1 MIADEIARA
10 RELVQVLLSA
20 GLTHAGIAEKL
31 GGRVSTR
38 TVYRWAKGENAPQR
52 RVDRIALE
60 QLAQSLPAA

>member
-1 MIADEIARA
+1 MIADEISRA

-20 GLTHAGIAEKL
+20 GLTHATIAENL

-60 QLAQSLPAA
+60 QLAQSLPPA